1 MARAIL
7 KDAPIILLDE
17 ATAFADPEN
26 EYKIQRAFEHLTRGK
41 TVLMIAHRLP
51 AIQNAD
57 EILVL
62 NKGTVVE
69 CGTHNDLMAQRGIY
83 ANMWKDYQTS
93 ISWTIGK
100 EEYYAS

>member
-1 MARAIL
+1 MRLSGICVY
-7 KDAPIILLDE
+7 KHE

-26 EYKIQRAFEHLTRGK
+26 EYKIQLAFEHLTRGK

-51 AIQNAD
+51 TIQNAD

-69 CGTHNDLMAQRGIY
+69 RGTHNALMAQGGIY
-83 ANMWKDYQTS
+83 ATMWKDYQTS
-93 ISWTIGK
+93 IAWNIGK
-100 EEYYAS
+100 GEYHAS